1 MDEAL
6 DGLRAALEPD
16 WGGGAYGVVLEGG
29 EIAVGDPVA
38 WDQISLPLAASPA
51 G

>member
-6 DGLRAALEPD
+6 SGLRKAMEHD
-16 WGGGAYGVVLEGG
+16 WGGGVFAQVLDDG

-38 WDQISLPLAASPA
+38 WKDQQAQ
-51 G
+51 GD